1 MVSDLH
7 DVPDK
12 KGADTIVIYI
22 SAATHPIKLHEMLVK
37 IFM

>member
-12 KGADTIVIYI
+12 KGADMIVIRI
-22 SAATHPIKLHEMLVK
+22 SAATHHIELHEMLVK
-37 IFM
+37 SFM